1 MRLIKWA
8 IFALAALAIPAAG
21 QGPAQLKPPTAST
34 GAVLPAATPTQ
45 PSDGAQGA
53 HDLNKADV
61 DAWLDGYLPYAL
73 KTGDIPGAVV
83 VVVKDGQPLTM
94 RGYGFA
100 DVKAQKPSIRISH
113 CSGQGRCPSCSPGP
127 R

>member
-21 QGPAQLKPPTAST
+21 QAPAQLQPLKAPTR
-34 GAVLPAATPTQ
+34 AVLPAATPTL
-45 PSDGAQGA
+45 PSAGAQGA
-53 HDLNKADV
+53 HDLTKADV

-73 KTGDIPGAVV
+73 KTGDIPGAVI

-94 RGYGFA
+94 RGFGFA
-100 DVKAQKPSIRISH
+100 DVK
-113 CSGQGRCPSCSPGP
+113 
-127 R
+127 